1 MNNKLSEDCYDL
13 IFTKDRITYE
23 EKINS
28 ADTLNIKKAVCT
40 VNWKDIADNY
50 GLKAADEAILAV
62 SLALYKCNLGREI
75 YHTRY
80 AEFVVLELSVDF
92 EKRTEDFYDI
102 IRKWHGI
109 SAPCVRA
116 EISVFN

>member
-1 MNNKLSEDCYDL
+1 MNDKLSVNYYDL
-13 IFTKDRITYE
+13 GFAKNRMAYE

-62 SLALYKCNLGREI
+62 SLALYKCNIGREI
-75 YHTRY
+75 YRTRY
-80 AEFVVLELSVDF
+80 AEFVMLELSGNS
-92 EKRTEDFYDI
+92 EKQTEDFYEI

-109 SAPCVRA
+109 LAPYVEA
-116 EISVFN
+116 EIIFFK

>member
-1 MNNKLSEDCYDL
+1 MNNKLSEDCYL
-13 IFTKDRITYE
+13 P
-23 EKINS
+23 
-28 ADTLNIKKAVCT
+28 
-40 VNWKDIADNY
+40 
-50 GLKAADEAILAV
+50 V